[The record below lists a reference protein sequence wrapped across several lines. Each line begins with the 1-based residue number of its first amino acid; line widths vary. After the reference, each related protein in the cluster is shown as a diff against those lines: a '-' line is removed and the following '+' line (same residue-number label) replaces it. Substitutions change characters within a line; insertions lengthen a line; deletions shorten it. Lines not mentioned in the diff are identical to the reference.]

1 MGRCIVREPKVFL
14 FDEPLS
20 NLDAKLRVQMRQ
32 ELRNLHETLGIT
44 SVYVTHDQVEAM
56 TLGDRLIV
64 MDNGY
69 VEQIGSPLDVY
80 EKPASHFVA
89 GFIGSPAMNFF
100 EVRTSRD
107 GQSVELSGPK
117 SLPIQPPLDPS
128 FRDKAVVL
136 GIRPEHFNLA
146 EEGSGMMHMRVE
158 HVETLG
164 ADTLVHGKS
173 GENNTFFTLRLPD
186 IHRYQKGS
194 SLFLSVSPEKLHL
207 FDKESGKRIGA

>member
-1 MGRCIVREPKVFL
+1 
-14 FDEPLS
+14 
-20 NLDAKLRVQMRQ
+20 
-32 ELRNLHETLGIT
+32 
-44 SVYVTHDQVEAM
+44 
-56 TLGDRLIV
+56 
-64 MDNGY
+64 
-69 VEQIGSPLDVY
+69 
-80 EKPASHFVA
+80 VA

-100 EVRTSRD
+100 EARTSRD
-107 GQSVELSGPK
+107 GQSVELFGTE

-194 SLFLSVSPEKLHL
+194 SLSLSVSPQKLHL